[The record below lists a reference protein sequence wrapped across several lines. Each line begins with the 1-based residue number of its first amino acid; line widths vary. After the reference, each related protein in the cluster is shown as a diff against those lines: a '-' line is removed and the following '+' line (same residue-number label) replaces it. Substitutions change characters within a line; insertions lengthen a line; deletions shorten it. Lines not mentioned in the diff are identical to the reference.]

1 MRQFFKFFSASCLG
15 TIVGL
20 GLLLFILVLI
30 GSSLASSL
38 DKKVTVKP
46 NSLLELR
53 FEDILPEKTNNVSDV
68 PFELTDKKYIGLYDY
83 IRMIE
88 KAAEDDKIKGIL
100 LRPDLARLSMP
111 EAGLL
116 REALDS
122 FRQSGKFVY
131 AYGKMMGQNAYYLA
145 SAADSVYFNP
155 TGILE
160 FRGLSAEVTYF
171 KKMLDKLELDMD
183 VFYAGEFKSAT
194 EPFRSTKMSDANRL
208 QLREYLEDLFKEM
221 LEDIGRSRNI
231 SPSELRLI
239 ADKWSGFSP
248 DSALDRGLLDA
259 LLYEDQLDQRLRQRL
274 GLGEEDKIPRV
285 NAQAYYKTA
294 MSRLDLSGK
303 DKVALVFLEG
313 EIGMGKSQGGVITDD
328 HYQGILSKIEK
339 DDKIKAVV
347 LRINSPGG
355 SVQASDNILRAIR
368 NIQAKGKPV
377 VVSMGRYA
385 ASGGYYIACYADTI
399 FAQPTTLTGSIGV
412 FSLIPNFG
420 RFLDNKIGITFDT
433 VRTTEA
439 STYFTGVY
447 GLGEGEK
454 KLMQRLTDDIYADFL
469 AKVADGRGLD
479 MDKVRELAQGRIWT
493 GRRAMEIGLV
503 DQIGSTREALA
514 CAAGMAGMDDYRVDE
529 YPKIKD
535 PLQRLLAKITGEED
549 ASGSLLR
556 QELGDMYGYYQTLRT
571 IRGLQGPQARLPFLI
586 RD

>member
-20 GLLLFILVLI
+20 GLLLLLLVLI
-30 GSSLASSL
+30 GTSMASSF
-38 DKKVTVKP
+38 DKKVSVKP
-46 NSLLELR
+46 NSVLELR

-68 PFELTDKKYIGLYDY
+68 PFELSEKKYIGLYDY

-88 KAAEDDKIKGIL
+88 AAGEDDKIKGIL
-100 LRPDLARLSMP
+100 LRPDLALLSMP

-116 REALDS
+116 REALEG

-171 KKMLDKLELDMD
+171 KKMLDKLELDVD

-194 EPFRSTKMSDANRL
+194 EPFRGTKMSDANRL
-208 QLREYLEDLFKEM
+208 QLREYLEDLFAEM

-231 SPSELRLI
+231 SPAELRLI
-239 ADKWSGFSP
+239 ADKWTGFSP

-259 LLYEDQLDQRLRQRL
+259 LLYEDQLEQRLRQRL
-274 GLGEEDKIPRV
+274 ALGEDEKIPRV
-285 NAQAYYKTA
+285 NAQDYFKTA
-294 MSRLDLSGK
+294 ISRLDLSGK
-303 DKVALVFLEG
+303 EKVALVFMEG
-313 EIGMGKSQGGVITDD
+313 EIGIGKKQGGVITDD
-328 HYQGILSKIEK
+328 HYQGILTKIEK

-412 FSLIPNFG
+412 FSLLPNFG

-454 KLMQRLTDDIYADFL
+454 QLMQRLTDDIYADFL
-469 AKVADGRGLD
+469 SKVSEGRGLD
-479 MDKVRELAQGRIWT
+479 IEKVRELAQGRIWT
-493 GRRAMEIGLV
+493 GRKAMELGLV
-503 DQIGSTREALA
+503 DQLGSTREALA
-514 CAAGMAGMDDYRVDE
+514 CASAMAGLDSYRVDE

-549 ASGSLLR
+549 ATGTLLR
-556 QELGDMYGYYQTLRT
+556 QELGEMYGYYQTLRT
-571 IRGLQGPQARLPFLI
+571 LRGLEGPQARLPFLI
-586 RD
+586 RE